1 MPANLTAT
9 AWTLVDLDSGDVLA
23 ARDPHGR
30 YQPASILKTLTSV
43 TLLPLL
49 PGKRVVTVGRD
60 AANAE
65 GSAVGIVAGGRYTVD
80 QLFTGLL
87 LMSGNDTAAA
97 LAEAAGGVRHT
108 VALMNQTALRL
119 GAYDTFVQTPSGLDG
134 WQQLTSA
141 YDMAIFLRSAVNM
154 PRFVAYDRQDS
165 SQLPAQNV
173 KGHRYGSVWLGN
185 QNENFLTTVPGA
197 LVAKNGFTDAASHTY
212 LCAAERH
219 GRRLGVIFL
228 RAQRYPLDQWQQAA
242 ALLDWGYA
250 LAPGRR
256 GRPSRRAAGHAEHRA
271 SVDRPD
277 CDVRCPATVGE
288 TAPLGVAVIVAD
300 RDRGCRC
307 RRRGDMGRRPATPGA
322 QQLTATAAQPR
333 PDVQV
338 RYRLRRDLSHATP
351 APPAATPALNTAVAM
366 PTGERIHGVGGSAD
380 GRPRRQAAA
389 RAAGSHLR
397 REGRRRGPRGAIEQV
412 AGHEIDPDQHADD
425 AAEDADRRR
434 LGHPRD
440 VVGAR

>member
-1 MPANLTAT
+1 MRKLRRARACRRAASASPGHSVPPAAPKPTSSANSPDAPDPHPPAGGIGPLGESVGGAKLRSRGLVLPAHTKTLPANLTAT

-49 PGKRVVTVGRD
+49 PGNRVVRVGPD

-97 LAEAAGGVRHT
+97 LADAAGGVGHT

-154 PRFVAYDRQDS
+154 PRFVAYDRQES
-165 SQLPAQNV
+165 SRLPAQNIN
-173 KGHRYGSVWLGN
+173 GHRYGSVWLGN
-185 QNENFLTTVPGA
+185 QNQNFLTTVPGA

-250 LAPGRR
+250 LPRGVAVGHLDAP
-256 GRPSRRAAGHAEHRA
+256 PATQNTASP
-271 SVDRPD
+271 SVDRP
-277 CDVRCPATVGE
+277 ATS
-288 TAPLGVAVIVAD
+288 
-300 RDRGCRC
+300 
-307 RRRGDMGRRPATPGA
+307 
-322 QQLTATAAQPR
+322 AAQPPSAKR
-333 PDVQV
+333 QG
-338 RYRLRRDLSHATP
+338 SG
-351 APPAATPALNTAVAM
+351 APSSTLIVIIVA
-366 PTGERIHGVGGSAD
+366 GV
-380 GRPRRQAAA
+380 AAA
-389 RAAGSHLR
+389 VTWVV
-397 REGRRRGPRGAIEQV
+397 GRRRTA
-412 AGHEIDPDQHADD
+412 
-425 AAEDADRRR
+425 RRT
-434 LGHPRD
+434 
-440 VVGAR
+440 

>member
-1 MPANLTAT
+1 MRSRFGAFAAAIVAVVCFAAPAYAQAPPGHSAPSGQSVAPSHSVPPAAPKPTSSANSPDAPDPHPPGGGIGPLGESVGGAKLRSRGLVLPPHSKALPANLTAT

-60 AANAE
+60 SANAE

-97 LAEAAGGVRHT
+97 LARAAGGVRHT

-250 LAPGRR
+250 LPR
-256 GRPSRRAAGHAEHRA
+256 GAAVGHL
-271 SVDRPD
+271 D
-277 CDVRCPATVGE
+277 
-288 TAPLGVAVIVAD
+288 
-300 RDRGCRC
+300 
-307 RRRGDMGRRPATPGA
+307 
-322 QQLTATAAQPR
+322 
-333 PDVQV
+333 
-338 RYRLRRDLSHATP
+338 
-351 APPAATPALNTAVAM
+351 APPATQNTARPSIDPTATSAARPPSAKQHRSASPSSSLIVIVVA
-366 PTGERIHGVGGSAD
+366 GV
-380 GRPRRQAAA
+380 AAA
-389 RAAGSHLR
+389 VTWVV
-397 REGRRRGPRGAIEQV
+397 GRRRRA
-412 AGHEIDPDQHADD
+412 HSN
-425 AAEDADRRR
+425 
-434 LGHPRD
+434 
-440 VVGAR
+440 